1 MEEKVFNVSQVNKYV
16 KMLIDSDAFLS
27 NINISGEIT
36 NFKAHYTGHF
46 YFTLKDEAS
55 TIKCVM
61 FKSCAQYV
69 NFKPEDGMKVVITG
83 QVNVF
88 ERDGVYQVYC
98 KSMKKAGLGELYL
111 AYEKLKK
118 KLEQEGLFDESNKK
132 DIPYL
137 PDRVGVITS
146 KTGAVIKDIINVS
159 TRRYPNVNLLIYPA
173 AVQGVNVAS
182 TVIEGIKTFNKLNN
196 VDVIIIARGGGSFED
211 LFGFNDEMLAREIYN
226 SKIPIVSAVGHE
238 TDFTICDFVSDLRAP
253 TPSAAAELVY
263 PRYSDILT
271 RISTNKNRNVLAINS
286 YFNRKK
292 EYLKRIK
299 ASKLEKVPYDMIN
312 RYRIE
317 IDRIITLSKNL
328 VDMKLEKYKSICM
341 KNIATIDTLSPLK
354 TLIRGYSVVENKEG
368 NVIKKVTDVKK
379 DDNLKVILQD
389 GNIEVIV
396 KYWRSGYERRKNF

>member
-16 KMLIDSDAFLS
+16 KMLIDNDAFLS

-46 YFTLKDEAS
+46 YFTLKDENS

-88 ERDGVYQVYC
+88 ERDGVYQIYC

-118 KLEQEGLFDESNKK
+118 KLEEEGLFDENNKK

-137 PDRVGVITS
+137 PNRVGVITS

-182 TVIEGIKTFNKLNN
+182 TVIDGIKTFNRLNN

-211 LFGFNDEMLAREIYN
+211 LFGFNDEMLAREIYK
-226 SKIPIVSAVGHE
+226 SEIPIVSAVGHE

-271 RISTNKNRNVLAINS
+271 KISTDKNRNILAIGS

-312 RYRIE
+312 RYRME
-317 IDRIITLSKNL
+317 IDRSVTLSKNS
-328 VDMKLEKYKSICM
+328 VDMKVEKYRSIYM
-341 KNIATIDTLSPLK
+341 KNVATIDALSPLK

-368 NVIKKVTDVKK
+368 KVIKKVTDVKK
-379 DDNLKVILQD
+379 DDNLNVILQD
-389 GNIEVIV
+389 GKLEVVV
-396 KYWRSGYERRKNF
+396 K